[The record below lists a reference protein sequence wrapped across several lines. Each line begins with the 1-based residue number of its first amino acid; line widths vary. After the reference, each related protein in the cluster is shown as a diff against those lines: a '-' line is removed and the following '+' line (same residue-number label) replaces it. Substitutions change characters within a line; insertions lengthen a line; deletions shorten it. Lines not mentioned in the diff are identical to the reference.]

1 MTMYL
6 IKLEKISRAGLRQTC
21 ARLMGSMGVAALL
34 VAAHTCALAQDI
46 VVGQVA
52 SMSGTNGAD
61 LGQGLQQG
69 LRLAIE
75 KANAAGGIGGKKLRL
90 VVKDDQYVPD
100 ETVRLT
106 KELIEQDKPIA
117 LAGYRGTANTM
128 ALIKSE
134 LLTQNNIALVGT
146 LTGAKEVQGAPNIYH
161 VRTSY
166 QNEIGQI
173 VEQLSRM
180 SISRIALFYVDDAF
194 GKSGR
199 EAVEN
204 ALSAQGRKPAAT
216 AAYDKTADQVI
227 PTIEKAVQTLV
238 AAQPQAV
245 IIVAVGDPVYE
256 FVKRFRKASPSP
268 RLVSISVVNP
278 DAVVKQVGNSTAQG
292 IGFSQ
297 VFPFPYNDTVRLVR
311 EYRSLMKKYSPDTQ
325 PNYFSLEGY
334 VSGLVLIQ
342 AIKKAGNNPTREK
355 VMDALNKMPE
365 TDLGGFFVK
374 FDAKSHNG
382 SKFTELTVLAAD
394 GKLKR

>member
-1 MTMYL
+1 MKKNTNHL
-6 IKLEKISRAGLRQTC
+6 WVRCSRTVVKTILVLGLFGAGFGAQ
-21 ARLMGSMGVAALL
+21 
-34 VAAHTCALAQDI
+34 AQDI
-46 VVGQVA
+46 VIGQVA

-61 LGQGLQQG
+61 LGLGLQQG

-75 KANAAGGIGGKKLRL
+75 KTNAAGGIGGKKLRL
-90 VVKDDQYVPD
+90 VVKDDVYVPD
-100 ETVRLT
+100 DTVRLT

-117 LAGYRGTANTM
+117 LAGYRGTANTI

-134 LLTQNNIALVGT
+134 ILTQNNIALVGT
-146 LTGAKEVQGAPNIYH
+146 LTGAKEVQGAPNVYH

-180 SISRIALFYVDDAF
+180 SIDRIALFYVDDAF
-194 GKSGR
+194 GNSGR
-199 EAVEN
+199 EAVEK
-204 ALSAQGRKPAAT
+204 ALQARGAKPAAM
-216 AAYDKTADQVI
+216 AAYSKAPDQVI
-227 PTIEKAVQTLV
+227 PTIDRAVEILA

-245 IIVAVGDPVYE
+245 IVVAVGDPVYE
-256 FVKRFRKASPSP
+256 FVKRFRKLSPSP

-278 DAVVKQVGNSTAQG
+278 DAVVKQVGSAIAQG

-311 EYRSLMKKYSPDTQ
+311 EYRSLLKKYAPDTQ

-334 VSGLVLIQ
+334 VSGLVLVQ

-355 VMDALNKMPE
+355 VIEALNKMPE

-374 FDAKSHNG
+374 FDTKSHNG

-394 GKLKR
+394 GRLKR